1 MFSPT
6 RGNHVQRPWA
16 TRLLTAALLVLP
28 ALDASAA
35 SLSEEIAD
43 LDAQLAAIV
52 THGANYPATL
62 DLHRLKALAYA
73 RAFSEDC
80 HAHQAA
86 ASAEAELYEH
96 NAYAVLL
103 PAYEAHR
110 LSLDATLAFGRGQC
124 ADSDEDLVRET
135 ETARDLALEGL
146 EVAAK
151 AHAYDD
157 EAFLRFQVA
166 HYLHILGDEDDSQ
179 AMLASAI
186 ALDDAH
192 GLVSDGDE
200 NRTILAQWKK
210 VDPNSIPKALQPSAA
225 TLTFNWSPTDIDI
238 DSTIVSTHIQAN
250 KAVAETFDA
259 TGKFKVSARP
269 GGGFRVANTDVAL
282 QSRSAFTADD
292 SDAHLAHFLQEIVAQ
307 MPAIDVAAD
316 GSYVGFS
323 EYAGFIE
330 GMQASAK
337 RFIEAEYPVDDDRR
351 KAARERM
358 TEYLSNR
365 TSREVM
371 EIESGRTHALN
382 TAIWIGAT
390 LTTGET
396 MTINLGLPLD
406 GVPKVAIPHRLEFR
420 LDGPA
425 PCHSKDGGAP
435 RCVEIEM
442 EATPEGAALAKI
454 SAALIKQGKGALH
467 YWSTL
472 NGRIVVDPSTLE
484 MHEQDS
490 RRSYYL
496 QLGDGAIEAQVYQS
510 HDRLSYRH

>member
-1 MFSPT
+1 MVYPT
-6 RGNHVQRPWA
+6 LRNHGQRPWA
-16 TRLLTAALLVLP
+16 LGLLSAALVLAP
-28 ALDASAA
+28 TLNASAA
-35 SLSEEIAD
+35 SLSEETAD

-52 THGANYPATL
+52 SHGPNYPATL
-62 DLHRLKALAYA
+62 DLHRMKALAYA
-73 RAFSEDC
+73 RAFSDDC
-80 HAHQAA
+80 NEHQAA
-86 ASAEAELYEH
+86 AQAEADIYEH

-103 PAYEAHR
+103 PAYDAHR

-124 ADSDEDLVRET
+124 ADSDDELLRET
-135 ETARDLALEGL
+135 LSARDLALEGV

-151 AHAYDD
+151 AHAYDE

-166 HYLHILGDEDDSQ
+166 HYLHILNDDEGSES
-179 AMLASAI
+179 ALASAI

-192 GLVSDGDE
+192 GMVSDGDE
-200 NRTILAQWKK
+200 NRAILAQWKK
-210 VDPNSIPKALQPSAA
+210 VDPSTLPRAPKPTEA
-225 TLTFNWSPTDIDI
+225 TLTFKWSPTDIDI
-238 DSTIVSTHIQAN
+238 DSTIVSTHIDAN
-250 KAVAETFDA
+250 KPVAETFDA

-282 QSRSAFTADD
+282 QSRSALSADD
-292 SDAHLAHFLQEIVAQ
+292 RDAHLAQFLQEIAAQ
-307 MPAIDVAAD
+307 MPAFDVAAD
-316 GSYVGFS
+316 GSYIGFS

-330 GMQASAK
+330 GMQVSAN
-337 RFIEAEYPVDDDRR
+337 RFIEAEYPGDDSRR

-371 EIESGRTHALN
+371 ESESGRTHALN

-396 MTINLGLPLD
+396 MTIKLGLPLD
-406 GVPKVAIPHRLEFR
+406 GVPKLAIPHRLEFR

-425 PCHSKDGGAP
+425 PCHSKDGGAA

-442 EATPEGAALAKI
+442 EATPDVVALAKI

-472 NGRIVVDPSTLE
+472 NGRIVVDPHTLE
-484 MHEQDS
+484 IHEQDS

-496 QLGDGAIEAQVYQS
+496 QLGDGSIEAQVYQS